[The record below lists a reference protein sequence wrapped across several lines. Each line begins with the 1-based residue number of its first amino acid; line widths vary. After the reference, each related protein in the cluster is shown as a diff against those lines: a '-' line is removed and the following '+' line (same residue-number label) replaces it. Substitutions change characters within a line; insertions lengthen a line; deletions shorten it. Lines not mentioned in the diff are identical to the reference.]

1 MSEPKTN
8 IETLEREGGCSPATC
23 SVWRI
28 TPAESSQYDFE
39 YHRQSEDPDGRKALE
54 RAKWI
59 LEALWD
65 GSESLETFDISVR
78 IEREEINEE
87 DFPDPDDF

>member
-1 MSEPKTN
+1 MASNDKSKERSR
-8 IETLEREGGCSPATC
+8 TL

-28 TPAESSQYDFE
+28 TPAESTQYDFE
-39 YHRQSEDPDGRKALE
+39 YHKQSEDPDGRKALE

-59 LEALWD
+59 LESHWD
-65 GSESLETFDISVR
+65 GSESLETLNISVS